1 VVVPSS
7 LGAYY
12 DTRDTGVPLFN
23 RIDAGLHAGLGIFM
37 SQGLYL
43 GARIQKGFMDLT
55 RAEQELSLQSL
66 DSTGKIIPR
75 SDEDLNLSLQLS
87 IGFSF

>member
-1 VVVPSS
+1 
-7 LGAYY
+7 
-12 DTRDTGVPLFN
+12 
-23 RIDAGLHAGLGIFM
+23 M

-55 RAEQELSLQSL
+55 RAEQELSLLSL